1 MATAQRN
8 TNYNQKL
15 FSLIFLPYQAFE
27 EVETDLSLQNTFFFF
42 LSSLSVGHC
51 SLQK

>member
-15 FSLIFLPYQAFE
+15 FLIFLPYQAFE
-27 EVETDLSLQNTFFFF
+27 EVETDLQSTKYLFFFVF
-42 LSSLSVGHC
+42 LNCGTL
-51 SLQK
+51 